1 MQQSTCGFA
10 AQRETEAQGLRLRA
24 RLRLRQVRRL
34 RCRARSPIR
43 VSAADFDK
51 LPALQSSI
59 ADALQE
65 SAHCMGHL
73 DGASWRRQKRQLSLG
88 NHRCQLPKG
97 LWRYWRAA
105 AVLMKQNE
113 VLRLVRNLSGGAEAT
128 NLLEASQNHV

>member
-10 AQRETEAQGLRLRA
+10 VHGETEAQGLRLRA

-43 VSAADFDK
+43 VSGADFHK

-59 ADALQE
+59 ADAIQE

-88 NHRCQLPKG
+88 HHRCQLPKE

-105 AVLMKQNE
+105 AVWMEQNK
-113 VLRLVRNLSGGAEAT
+113 VLTLARSHSAGAEPA